1 MPTWLQAAFLGVV
14 QGLTEF
20 LPVSST
26 AHLLVLERLLGY
38 ADPASVFTEMIQ
50 LGSILAIVWLYRRK
64 VWDVVSG
71 IPSRPDAR
79 AFAVK
84 LVVSVAPALLV
95 GALAADY
102 VEAVLHKSLATIAAA
117 FVIGGIVMLLVER
130 RAPPRRTESVDT
142 VTVGQALGVGLFQ
155 VLALVPGVS
164 RSGATIVGGLLMGLD
179 RATAAEFSFF
189 MAMPTLAATFA
200 HSAVELRNQIS
211 ADRLGEVAIGFVT
224 AYLASVVVVEPFL
237 AVVRRRGFAPFAW
250 YRIAAGAALLAAVLG
265 GWMVS

>member
-1 MPTWLQAAFLGVV
+1 M

-38 ADPASVFTEMIQ
+38 NDPASVFTEMIQ
-50 LGSILAIVWLYRRK
+50 LGSIFAIVWLYRQK

-71 IPSRPDAR
+71 LPTRPDAR
-79 AFAVK
+79 AFALKIIVA
-84 LVVSVAPALLV
+84 VAPALAV
-95 GALAADY
+95 GAVASDY
-102 VEAVLHKSLATIAAA
+102 VESVLHKSLTTIAVA
-117 FVIGGIVMLLVER
+117 FILGGIVMLVVER
-130 RAPPRRTESVDT
+130 AGIRARTRSTDDT
-142 VTVGQALGVGLFQ
+142 TLGQALGVGLFQ

-179 RATAAEFSFF
+179 RAAAAEFSFF

-200 HSAVELRNQIS
+200 HSLVELRHQIS

-250 YRIAAGAALLAAVLG
+250 YRIVVGAGLLAAVVG